1 MFHRGSSLSSSC
13 LVVRAFSLLPLYL
26 LTNFPYSVYSL
37 SLSAQQ
43 RTTLNNKQQ
52 APTSPPTTSYPTG
65 LTLAPTSLPATTII
79 TFGEFSFFNSSSLA
93 FGERRLTTTTKDELF
108 VLADLF
114 EDVLFKTISTNLSES
129 QALTN
134 ITVTAIGGTPIV
146 RTTSRRLETTSV
158 AFEATIEETCATCGF
173 NDVVATGLFDQV
185 SSNLV
190 YEIERGGF
198 ATSIQL
204 LAQEKNVTSLASVS
218 VAFTGLAGFV
228 MLTEAPTLKP
238 SFMPS
243 LSVQPTVTP
252 TSSPVRKLAKS
263 GKKRG
268 AKLV

>member
-1 MFHRGSSLSSSC
+1 MISRLQRKLPAKHLR
-13 LVVRAFSLLPLYL
+13 LVQLHPIRPRQVMYRY
-26 LTNFPYSVYSL
+26 
-37 SLSAQQ
+37 Q
-43 RTTLNNKQQ
+43 RVHVS
-52 APTSPPTTSYPTG
+52 APTFPPTTG
-65 LTLAPTSLPATTII
+65 LTLAPTSLLATTII
-79 TFGEFSFFNSSSLA
+79 TFGEFSFFNSSLLA

-114 EDVLFKTISTNLSES
+114 EDVLFKTISTNLTES

-146 RTTSRRLETTSV
+146 RTTFRRLETTIV

-173 NDVVATGLFDQV
+173 NDVVATVLFDQV